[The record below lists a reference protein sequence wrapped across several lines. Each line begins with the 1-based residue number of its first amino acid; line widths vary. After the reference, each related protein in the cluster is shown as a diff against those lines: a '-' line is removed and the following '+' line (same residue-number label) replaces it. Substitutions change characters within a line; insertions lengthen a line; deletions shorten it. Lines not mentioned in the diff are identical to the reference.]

1 MHEQKNEFNATK
13 KNNVLKDDKNANTG
27 HFWIYLLATTNN
39 EYRRRDIS

>member
-13 KNNVLKDDKNANTG
+13 KNVLKDDKNANTG